1 MSFIYENKINNFKY
15 SYLENEYSQH
25 LLIFGIAQIR
35 LILSGSRNCHFFL
48 KMSISSDNL
57 SQKTIDVSLTI
68 GKEKP
73 QFISVNRNLT
83 IQQLRVFLFVYE
95 NYVLFYI

>member
-1 MSFIYENKINNFKY
+1 
-15 SYLENEYSQH
+15 
-25 LLIFGIAQIR
+25 
-35 LILSGSRNCHFFL
+35 
-48 KMSISSDNL
+48 MSISSDNL

-95 NYVLFYI
+95 NYVVSYI